1 MPGAWRR
8 SRRSPASKCCQGWSS
23 SGGDAATTPDPTLA
37 SHPSTTAW
45 FGPALAQKAYCEANR
60 GDLMLPG
67 RAGYEHCMQY
77 GF

>member
-1 MPGAWRR
+1 MNTPRR
-8 SRRSPASKCCQGWSS
+8 AAIVLAIGLGVLGVATPAS
-23 SGGDAATTPDPTLA
+23 AATTPDPTLT
-37 SHPSTTAW
+37 SPPSTTAW
-45 FGPALAQKAYCEANR
+45 IGPALAQKAYCEANR

>member
-1 MPGAWRR
+1 MNTPRRAAIVLAIGLGVLGAAT
-8 SRRSPASKCCQGWSS
+8 PAR
-23 SGGDAATTPDPTLA
+23 AATTPDPTLT
-37 SHPSTTAW
+37 SPPSTTAW

-77 GF
+77 GY